1 MAMNFEELQQ
11 RIDFFDKTFT
21 RMTQSVKEF
30 IDKLE
35 GGDSSRF
42 KAYIEQLDEMSKK
55 ALNEKK
61 ALEESAKAIRLL
73 EEAVKKLT
81 EAKEKGAA
89 VDKDLKENEKL
100 LDEVRKR
107 YDEQEES
114 VRKLQ
119 NEMEGL
125 NKTVSAIIEGT
136 DKVAAGFKLFSY
148 HTSTVYKILK
158 SFKGTSKDMD
168 TLALAFDTVKGR
180 IKDLIEPAN
189 LLSGGLINI
198 FQATKTMVMSL
209 NDSIKSFEHTTG
221 IVGTY
226 NDLIW
231 DGYDANMEYSVSL
244 DTVREST
251 QFLVKDMN
259 SFNLMSMQSRL
270 EMVKLVSLYEKFGA
284 STFELGEALG
294 SLVDTFGVTETGAA
308 SFLQEMRGL
317 HNNIG
322 GLFRQIIDDYEDS
335 LNRLARHGMQQSL
348 KAFKELSVMA
358 KSLRLDYKELFE
370 VVDQFDTY
378 DSASEA
384 VSRFNAIAGGP
395 YLNTISLMRQ
405 SEDERAKSLI
415 SAIQQSKINYE
426 LLSAQEKQAMAA
438 SIGIKDMSI
447 AQRIFTGSLEDY
459 YRLRTITNE
468 QEEVAKKKA
477 EQMASIQDKLNT
489 IFENFAILVEDILA
503 IINTL
508 LGLVKDLFVGFKD
521 NFWLFAAITGGII
534 AITLAIKAWISS
546 SLLLSSIIP
555 ILGIKFAGFLTVI
568 KSGTGVI
575 GFFGKM
581 VAGVVSIVGKAFTG
595 IIGGI
600 FKFFAAIGPAIYAA
614 APAMFVG
621 ALAIAAIAGAI
632 WLVAKAIQAV
642 VDIFSGSSISNEE
655 ASIVER
661 MASVPVGTDKKI
673 DALSDSLENLS
684 NKVSDI
690 NYSKLEKMVSILEE
704 IGDQTERLNNTA
716 VISVTRNISDLF
728 DSAGKITSTNTVEIK
743 NIATEII
750 RISKE
755 TYEEKIKAAKELFS
769 PSSSG
774 NKPNQSAQQVT
785 NVIELNGREMARW
798 FSGEIN
804 KMGFSIGK

>member
-21 RMTQSVKEF
+21 KMTQSVKEF

-125 NKTVSAIIEGT
+125 NKTASAIIEGT

-148 HTSTVYKILK
+148 HSSNVYKILK

-221 IVGTY
+221 IVETY

-231 DGYDANMEYSVSL
+231 DAYAANMEYSVSL
-244 DTVREST
+244 DTVRESN
-251 QFLVKDMN
+251 QFLIKDMN

-284 STFELGEALG
+284 STFELAEALG

-358 KSLRLDYKELFE
+358 KSLKMDYKQLFE
-370 VVDQFDTY
+370 VVDQFDSY

-468 QEEVAKKKA
+468 KEEVAKKKA

-489 IFENFAILVEDILA
+489 IFEAFAVIVEPILDILS
-503 IINTL
+503 TL
-508 LGLVKDLFVGFKD
+508 LTVVKDITVFFTQDFK
-521 NFWLFAAITGGII
+521 NA
-534 AITLAIKAWISS
+534 
-546 SLLLSSIIP
+546 LL
-555 ILGIKFAGFLTVI
+555 V
-568 KSGTGVI
+568 
-575 GFFGKM
+575 
-581 VAGVVSIVGKAFTG
+581 
-595 IIGGI
+595 IGGI
-600 FKFFAAIGPAIYAA
+600 FAGVLLFNWLRFTKSFIKYSGMLSYQWGKFTDKIKSSPSVIGSMFSKLGGIIGKATKLITKPLASIFTFFAEMAPVLIIAV
-614 APAMFVG
+614 PAMIG
-621 ALAIAAIAGAI
+621 AALAIAAIGGAI
-632 WLVAKAIQAV
+632 WVVAKAIQAV
-642 VDIFSGSSISNEE
+642 VDIFSGSSISSEE
-655 ASIVER
+655 ASIIER
-661 MASVPVGTDKKI
+661 MAAVPDGTDKKI
-673 DALSDSLENLS
+673 DSLSDALENLS
-684 NKVSDI
+684 DKVSNI

-755 TYEEKIKAAKELFS
+755 TDEEKIKAAKELFS